1 MNVFY
6 VSYQLT
12 QTHLQAA
19 ASCNMYENPLAQS
32 PLWDGCCPVRPG
44 PERGCNRQ
52 RQTESRCRTPGNSD
66 PHTGTRSRTRTLR
79 WATGGSTIPLNVHT
93 SFEYV
98 LFINLVYFVMNG
110 SLADYHGDQVAK
122 PLVSQ
127 LVSDDQRHPLLGWWA
142 GVFGVDEKR
151 RLPGRK
157 NKEKEMYFWSVIM
170 FPSVTLPEVIKW
182 NQGASGRGR
191 KTNSACCRWWSPDRW
206 QCVWLSD
213 QLLNRH

>member
-1 MNVFY
+1 MKILWRSHLYGMAAVQC
-6 VSYQLT
+6 VQVQSAGVIGRDKLSPDVVLRETVIHT
-12 QTHLQAA
+12 QVLDPGREPFVEPQVGPPFLWTCTRVL
-19 ASCNMYENPLAQS
+19 NMFFL
-32 PLWDGCCPVRPG
+32 
-44 PERGCNRQ
+44 
-52 RQTESRCRTPGNSD
+52 
-66 PHTGTRSRTRTLR
+66 
-79 WATGGSTIPLNVHT
+79 
-93 SFEYV
+93 
-98 LFINLVYFVMNG
+98 INLVYFVMNG